1 MAFPIRC
8 HCGAVEATLDS
19 PQRGV
24 RAICYCRD
32 CRAYAHHLGHPERTL
47 DRCGGTDIVATRPD
61 FLQFTQ
67 GFEWVRCVSLSDK
80 GLLRWYAGCC
90 RTPIGNTPRDAK
102 MPYVGL
108 VAACL
113 AGSDAERAAAFG
125 PARARLNAK
134 SATGEVKATPVAMLF
149 AVLRIMRNVFAAKL
163 GGKQRENRFFDASSG
178 KPVVAPDV
186 LTASEREKLGA
197 N

>member
-1 MAFPIRC
+1 MTVTIHC

-32 CRAYAHHLGHPERTL
+32 CQAYARHLGHDERTL

-61 FLQFTQ
+61 FLHFTR
-67 GFEWVRCVSLSDK
+67 GFDQVRCLSLSDK

-90 RTPIGNTPRDAK
+90 RTPIGNTPRDPK

-108 VAACL
+108 VGACL
-113 AGSDAERAAAFG
+113 GTHSERDAAFG
-125 PARARLNAK
+125 PARATLNAK
-134 SATGEVKATPVAMLF
+134 SATGDVKATPLALLF
-149 AVLRIMRNVFAAKL
+149 GILRIMRNVFAAKL
-163 GGKQRENRFFDASSG
+163 TGRQRDNPFFDRDSG
-178 KPVVAPDV
+178 KPVVTPAV
-186 LTASEREKLGA
+186 LTTTERETRGA
-197 N
+197 NP